1 MSAQLA
7 LPPLEIR
14 AFGRAEVRAGGVP
27 VRWRSRSV
35 RDLLFFLLAHPEG
48 RPREVVL
55 ATLWHLEPSASSL
68 ARLRLVLHR
77 LRAVLGGPQA
87 VVLDLEREQLSLSRA
102 VLESSD
108 VFAFHTALGETRRAE
123 AGPTRAAHY
132 RRALGLYAEFMA
144 GEQAEWV
151 CEARQVYQQLYVQ
164 AAVGLALELCRAEPE
179 GSCDQMAQALM
190 QALRQDPYLGE
201 DYHQWLMR
209 CLAQSEGVYA
219 AIEHYRRLIHF
230 LQAHLG
236 DRPLEETRDLAERIR
251 GGEAVLCRPP
261 EQRPHGIDCPLTL
274 SGACQL
280 WPEGGE
286 RDVS

>member
-1 MSAQLA
+1 MIESTDLFVFIAA
-7 LPPLEIR
+7 LVAVYLLPGPDMALVLSVS
-14 AFGRAEVRAGGVP
+14 AFGGQ
-27 VRWRSRSV
+27 RS
-35 RDLLFFLLAHPEG
+35 
-48 RPREVVL
+48 
-55 ATLWHLEPSASSL
+55 
-68 ARLRLVLHR
+68 
-77 LRAVLGGPQA
+77 
-87 VVLDLEREQLSLSRA
+87 
-102 VLESSD
+102 
-108 VFAFHTALGETRRAE
+108 
-123 AGPTRAAHY
+123 
-132 RRALGLYAEFMA
+132 GLM
-144 GEQAEWV
+144 
-151 CEARQVYQQLYVQ
+151 

-274 SGACQL
+274 NGACQL